1 MSRLI
6 FPAWVPDHAT
16 LEYVLPR
23 LFNPTMTPPDFVP
36 SPDPDENPQQWML
49 GRYVQDEE
57 TGLYYWRMNRDV
69 RLSFVGSHGVITN
82 PSPLDPPYEQD
93 EEGNDIT
100 TEMVAV
106 PGIHVNLWAIGKP
119 LHDYLMHHP
128 VTGGLMPQTDVE
140 GNLLPIYDRTC
151 MRMLLGEMVSVPETE
166 GVAAGIVGTST
177 MKLLDDRTISTPRLV
192 HQ

>member
-6 FPAWVPDHAT
+6 FPAWVPNHGV

-23 LFNPTMTPPDFVP
+23 LFNPTMTPEGF
-36 SPDPDENPQQWML
+36 DPTAEGVYIDDRWRL
-49 GRYVQDEE
+49 GMYVDD
-57 TGLYYWRMNRDV
+57 LWIMNRDV

-100 TEMVAV
+100 TEQAAV
-106 PGIHVNLWAIGKP
+106 PGLHVNLWAIGKP

-128 VTGGLMPQTDVE
+128 VTGGLMPQTDEE

-151 MRMLLGEMVSVPETE
+151 MRMLLGDMVSVPETE